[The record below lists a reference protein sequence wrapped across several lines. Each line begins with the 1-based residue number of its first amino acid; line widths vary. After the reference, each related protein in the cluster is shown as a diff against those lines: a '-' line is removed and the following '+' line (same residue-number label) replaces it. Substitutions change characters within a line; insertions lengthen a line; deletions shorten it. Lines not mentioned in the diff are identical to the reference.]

1 MTSGYSGGAKLDH
14 RTIVRFWR
22 GLAGQDVRTS
32 ADSDDPAL
40 AGRTYAIPFGIV
52 WEAIV
57 TLASGGLKGWKLARW
72 DDQIG
77 LVAAD
82 VTSWPIP
89 LAATVLISVKL
100 DANGQTRVDMSI
112 RNVAEEGRLP
122 INQRRIDRFFRALDH
137 SLAVRPDQVLAA
149 RPTTTSIIALV
160 TACTLALGCDSGSP
174 DAAATDTVDPSTG
187 PASVESTPEAASPT
201 TYQRTVVFVDTE
213 RDTTVFVS
221 WDFENLTLADSTR
234 RTLRGWVGR
243 GAQWILLADEAWAT
257 APSRRAPWRIVPRG
271 PTRMIV
277 GQDDVLREIYYQ
289 AGVRDVSVRIGDAI
303 IEWIDSRGGRYRLL
317 DGVVRLGGDER
328 SGWVMDVS
336 GARTGSSSGSSEWAL
351 LVGNDEL
358 KLLLSDADGSGQ
370 YRAWARIGLEERFW
384 PSVSV
389 TWDETRSFERARRD
403 IPVLWRFRSS
413 DGSLRGEFQ
422 SVSAHHLTLDAA
434 SPILPV
440 LGVYEVDG
448 TVSTDD
454 SRVAVKGFLRHQQR

>member
-1 MTSGYSGGAKLDH
+1 M
-14 RTIVRFWR
+14 RFWK
-22 GLAGQDVRTS
+22 GLAGRDARTS
-32 ADSDDPAL
+32 PDSDDPAL
-40 AGRTYAIPFGIV
+40 VGRTYAIPFGTV
-52 WEAIV
+52 WDAIV
-57 TLASGGLKGWKLARW
+57 ALASGGLKGWKLARW
-72 DDQIG
+72 DDHIG

-122 INQRRIDRFFRALDH
+122 INQRRIDHFFRALDR
-137 SLAVRPDQVLAA
+137 SLAVRPDQVLVAGPA
-149 RPTTTSIIALV
+149 TAPIIALV
-160 TACTLALGCDSGSP
+160 TACTLALACDSGSP
-174 DAAATDTVDPSTG
+174 DVAVTDTADPSAG
-187 PASVESTPEAASPT
+187 PVAAETTPETAAPT
-201 TYQRTVVFVDTE
+201 AYQRTVVFVDTE

-243 GAQWILLADEAWAT
+243 GAQWILLAEEAWAT
-257 APSRRAPWRIVPRG
+257 VPSRRAPWRIVPRG
-271 PTRMIV
+271 DTRMIV
-277 GQDDVLREIYYQ
+277 EQDDVLREIYYQ
-289 AGVRDVSVRIGDAI
+289 AGVRDVSVRIGDAV

-317 DGVVRLGGDER
+317 DGVARLGAEER

-336 GARTGSSSGSSEWAL
+336 GARTGSASGSSEWGL
-351 LVGNDEL
+351 LVGDDQL
-358 KLLLSDADGSGQ
+358 KLLLSNADGSGE
-370 YRAWARIGLEERFW
+370 YRAWARMGTEERFW

-389 TWDETRSFERARRD
+389 SWGETRSFERARRD

-422 SVSAHHLTLDAA
+422 SVSAHHLTLDAN

-440 LGVYEVDG
+440 LGVYEVEG
-448 TVSTDD
+448 MVSTDD
-454 SRVAVKGFLRHQQR
+454 NRVAVKGFLRHQQR

>member
-1 MTSGYSGGAKLDH
+1 M
-14 RTIVRFWR
+14 RFWK
-22 GLAGQDVRTS
+22 GLAGQDARTS
-32 ADSDDPAL
+32 ADSHDPAL
-40 AGRTYAIPFGIV
+40 VGRTYAIPFGTV

-57 TLASGGLKGWKLARW
+57 ALASGGLKGWKLARW

-89 LAATVLISVKL
+89 LPATVLISVKL

-112 RNVAEEGRLP
+112 RSVAEEGRLP

-137 SLAVRPDQVLAA
+137 SLAVRPHQVLVA
-149 RPTTTSIIALV
+149 RPAAAPLIALV
-160 TACTLALGCDSGSP
+160 TACTLALACDSGSP
-174 DAAATDTVDPSTG
+174 DIAVTDTPDPSAG
-187 PASVESTPEAASPT
+187 PVAAETTPETAASR

-257 APSRRAPWRIVPRG
+257 EPSRRAPWRIVPRG
-271 PTRMIV
+271 DTRMIV
-277 GQDDVLREIYYQ
+277 EQDDVLREIYYQ
-289 AGVRDVSVRIGDAI
+289 AGVRDVSVRIGDAV

-317 DGVVRLGGDER
+317 NGVARLGGEER

-336 GARTGSSSGSSEWAL
+336 GARTGSSDGSGEWAL
-351 LVGNDEL
+351 LAGDDQL
-358 KLLLSDADGSGQ
+358 KLLLSNADGSGE
-370 YRAWARIGLEERFW
+370 YRAWARMGTEERFW

-389 TWDETRSFERARRD
+389 TWGETRSFERARRD

-413 DGSLRGEFQ
+413 DGSLRGEFH
-422 SVSAHHLTLDAA
+422 SVSAHHLTLDAT

-440 LGVYEVDG
+440 LGVYEVEG

-454 SRVAVKGFLRHQQR
+454 NRVAVKGFLRHQQR

>member
-1 MTSGYSGGAKLDH
+1 M
-14 RTIVRFWR
+14 RFWK
-22 GLAGQDVRTS
+22 GLEGQDARTS
-32 ADSDDPAL
+32 ADSEDPAL
-40 AGRTYAIPFGIV
+40 AGRTYAIPFGTV
-52 WEAIV
+52 WDAIV
-57 TLASGGLKGWKLARW
+57 ALASGGLKGWKLARW

-77 LVAAD
+77 IVAAD

-122 INQRRIDRFFRALDH
+122 INQRRIDRFFRALDS
-137 SLAVRPDQVLAA
+137 SLAVRPDQVLVA
-149 RPTTTSIIALV
+149 RSTTAPIIALV
-160 TACTLALGCDSGSP
+160 TAGALALACDNGSP
-174 DAAATDTVDPSTG
+174 DIPATDAVDPSAG
-187 PASVESTPEAASPT
+187 PVAAETTPETAAPT

-221 WDFENLTLADSTR
+221 WDFENLTLGDSTR

-243 GAQWILLADEAWAT
+243 GAQWLLLADEAWST
-257 APSRRAPWRIVPRG
+257 GPSRRAPWRIVPAG
-271 PTRMIV
+271 NMRMIV

-289 AGVRDVSVRIGDAI
+289 AGVRDVSVRIGDAV

-317 DGVVRLGGDER
+317 DGVARLGGEER
-328 SGWVMDVS
+328 SGRVMDVS
-336 GARTGSSSGSSEWAL
+336 GARTGSSKGSGEWAL
-351 LVGNDEL
+351 LIGGDQLE
-358 KLLLSDADGSGQ
+358 LLLSDAEGSGQ
-370 YRAWARIGLEERFW
+370 YRAWARLGADERFW

-389 TWDETRSFERARRD
+389 TWAETRSFERARRD

-422 SVSAHHLTLDAA
+422 SVSAHHLTLDGT

-454 SRVAVKGFLRHQQR
+454 NRVAVKGFLRHQQR

>member
-1 MTSGYSGGAKLDH
+1 M
-14 RTIVRFWR
+14 RFWK
-22 GLAGQDVRTS
+22 GLAGQDARTS
-32 ADSDDPAL
+32 ADSGDPAL
-40 AGRTYAIPFGIV
+40 VGRTYAIPFGTV
-52 WEAIV
+52 WDAIV
-57 TLASGGLKGWKLARW
+57 ALASGGLKGWKLARW

-112 RNVAEEGRLP
+112 RSVAEEGRLP

-137 SLAVRPDQVLAA
+137 SLAVRPDQVLVARSAA
-149 RPTTTSIIALV
+149 PPIIPLV
-160 TACTLALGCDSGSP
+160 TAGTLALACDGGSP
-174 DAAATDTVDPSTG
+174 DIAVTDTEDPSAG
-187 PASVESTPEAASPT
+187 PVAAETAPETAAPT
-201 TYQRTVVFVDTE
+201 AYQRTVVFVDTE

-257 APSRRAPWRIVPRG
+257 VPSRRAPWRIVPRG
-271 PTRMIV
+271 DTRMIV

-289 AGVRDVSVRIGDAI
+289 AGVRDVSVRIGDAV

-317 DGVVRLGGDER
+317 DGVARLGGEER
-328 SGWVMDVS
+328 SGRVVDVS
-336 GARTGSSSGSSEWAL
+336 GARTGSSNGTGEWAL
-351 LVGNDEL
+351 LVGADEL
-358 KLLLSDADGSGQ
+358 ELLLSNADGSGE
-370 YRAWARIGLEERFW
+370 YRAWARMGREERFW

-389 TWDETRSFERARRD
+389 TWSETRSFERARRD
-403 IPVLWRFRSS
+403 IPVLWRFRSP

-422 SVSAHHLTLDAA
+422 SVSAHHLTLDAT

-440 LGVYEVDG
+440 LGVYEVEG
-448 TVSTDD
+448 MVSTDD
-454 SRVAVKGFLRHQQR
+454 NRVAVKGFLRHQQR

>member
-1 MTSGYSGGAKLDH
+1 M
-14 RTIVRFWR
+14 RFLK
-22 GLAGQDVRTS
+22 GLAGQDARTS

-40 AGRTYAIPFGIV
+40 VGRTYAIPFGTV
-52 WEAIV
+52 WDAIV
-57 TLASGGLKGWKLARW
+57 ALASGGVKGWKLARW

-112 RNVAEEGRLP
+112 RSVAEEGRLP

-137 SLAVRPDQVLAA
+137 SLAVRPDQVLVA
-149 RPTTTSIIALV
+149 RPAAAPIIALV
-160 TACTLALGCDSGSP
+160 TACALALACDSGPP
-174 DAAATDTVDPSTG
+174 DVGVTDEADPSAG
-187 PASVESTPEAASPT
+187 PVAAEATPETAAP

-257 APSRRAPWRIVPRG
+257 VPSRRAPWRIVPRG
-271 PTRMIV
+271 NTRMIV
-277 GQDDVLREIYYQ
+277 EQDDVLREIYYQ
-289 AGVRDVSVRIGDAI
+289 AGVRDVSVRIGDAV

-317 DGVVRLGGDER
+317 NGVARLGGEER

-336 GARTGSSSGSSEWAL
+336 GARTGSSDGPGEWAL
-351 LVGNDEL
+351 LAGDDQL
-358 KLLLSDADGSGQ
+358 KLLLSNADGSGE
-370 YRAWARIGLEERFW
+370 YRAWARMGTEERFW

-389 TWDETRSFERARRD
+389 TWGETRSFERARRD
-403 IPVLWRFRSS
+403 IPVLWRFRSP

-422 SVSAHHLTLDAA
+422 SVSAHHVTLDAT

-440 LGVYEVDG
+440 LGVYEVEG
-448 TVSTDD
+448 MVSTDD
-454 SRVAVKGFLRHQQR
+454 NRVAVKGFLRHQQR